1 MHRPHCSALWPLSR
15 VRTRV
20 LFSSA
25 LMVLLAGSVP
35 AQAVDLVAAEQELA
49 TMFDR
54 TAGTPIADT
63 QKQKLADFL
72 RRYEGQDLGRLSYA
86 RALDF
91 YFRRDAV
98 GGAAVL
104 DEFFARHDQIAQP
117 EHATMAGRIY
127 LVAMREESRKT
138 DLDVAKLHRW
148 AERTAAMFP
157 DLSTVARQA
166 TMLASG
172 LADAPAFRQALV
184 RGMLRSSAD
193 DAAKDRFLTLLYTP
207 LIDGGV
213 SAAGS
218 GRDVVATAPTIS
230 PLGAGAAQSPGT
242 APAAQKAAPE
252 ASATIRVG
260 DLLPELPVENVLQA
274 KPEFRLT
281 DLRGKVV
288 VIDFFAT
295 WCPPCRTGI
304 PELQK
309 LGQKAGDQLQI
320 VGVTR
325 FYGRGMDFA
334 DDAKVPHGGKSV
346 TGLARADEVTV
357 NSTFAKAFAINYPIV
372 FTTEKAM
379 KDTFG
384 VGAIPTTIIVGKDG
398 RVVGRVLGSGE
409 AELRKLAEIVAQA
422 MR

>member
-1 MHRPHCSALWPLSR
+1 MALLVGP
-15 VRTRV
+15 VH
-20 LFSSA
+20 
-25 LMVLLAGSVP
+25 
-35 AQAVDLVAAEQELA
+35 AQAVDLAAAEQELA

-54 TAGTPIADT
+54 AAGTPIADA

-72 RRYEGQDLGRLSYA
+72 RRHDGQDLGRLGYA

-104 DEFFARHDQIAQP
+104 DDFFTRHDRIAQA

-127 LVAMREESRKT
+127 LVAMREESRKQ

-166 TMLASG
+166 TMLTSG

-207 LIDGGV
+207 LVDGGV
-213 SAAGS
+213 NAAGS
-218 GRDVVATAPTIS
+218 GRDVVATTPAIAPVAAGATTSPGIATSNNPTSSATAAPTS
-230 PLGAGAAQSPGT
+230 TP
-242 APAAQKAAPE
+242 QKASAE
-252 ASATIRVG
+252 ATTAVRVG
-260 DLLPELPVENVLQA
+260 DPLPELPIEHALQA
-274 KPEFRLT
+274 KPEFRLA

-288 VIDFFAT
+288 VLDFFAT

-304 PELQK
+304 PELLK
-309 LGQKAGDQLQI
+309 LGQKTGDQLQI

-334 DDAKVPHGGKSV
+334 GDAKAPHGGKSV
-346 TGLARADEVTV
+346 TGLARPDEVTV
-357 NSTFAKAFAINYPIV
+357 NTTFAKAFAIDYPIL

-379 KDTFG
+379 KETFG
-384 VGAIPTTIIVGKDG
+384 VGAIPTTIVVGKDG

-409 AELRKLAEIVAQA
+409 ADQRKLAEVVAQA
-422 MR
+422 LR